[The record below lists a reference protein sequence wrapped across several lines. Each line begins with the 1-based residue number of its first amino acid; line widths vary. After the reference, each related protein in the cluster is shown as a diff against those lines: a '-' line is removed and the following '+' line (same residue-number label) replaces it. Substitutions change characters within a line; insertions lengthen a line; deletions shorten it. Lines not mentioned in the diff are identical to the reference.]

1 VSDCIVVVRPC
12 LRLRH
17 DFTRNWSYGLY
28 FPVYCFLTFAFA
40 PLIFLP
46 QLNYKPGEANTAFAK
61 RFKHL
66 VGAKVKTVGEAFAE
80 FTKELGFSV
89 NPLYKNMVTDLVG
102 TTHLILVDAR
112 FQRDQVWSLGIITAL
127 DLLLKNYPEQ
137 DVAKKIVSSLFKS
150 VGLDEAEIRKE
161 AAAMQEWAASAS
173 REDVEAALSGEGS
186 SALASVAKTIKGD
199 EFWMYSR
206 YFGIGLVKIMENV
219 GVEMDKDEVYPIM
232 ENWMTTK
239 LGRSHLSACVS
250 NFARLASVL
259 CCSTILWHRFNSDA
273 YIFALFIVFAAL
285 VYFYRP
291 TAICFSRSERSSI

>member
-1 VSDCIVVVRPC
+1 LFSDICVRSP
-12 LRLRH
+12 H
-17 DFTRNWSYGLY
+17 
-28 FPVYCFLTFAFA
+28 
-40 PLIFLP
+40 FLP

-206 YFGIGLVKIMENV
+206 YFGIGLVKIMENI
-219 GVEMDKDEVYPIM
+219 GIEMDKDEVYPIM
-232 ENWMTTK
+232 ENWMTK

-250 NFARLASVL
+250 LLIVLRLFCVDR
-259 CCSTILWHRFNSDA
+259 RFLLHTFSSDA
-273 YIFALFIVFAAL
+273 HIFALFIVLSVLAYFTGRQRL
-285 VYFYRP
+285 VFQDPREARYDGDHD
-291 TAICFSRSERSSI
+291 EGD